1 MMKIKHPLSSII
13 LVLFLTF
20 ISISCNKD
28 DETPRG
34 QYATGVIVV
43 NEGNFG
49 DADGS
54 FDFYEPSQE
63 IMTSD
68 IYGTANSL
76 QTSGVFQS
84 IFFHEQLGY
93 MIDQVGNR
101 VTVVEAETFEY
112 QATIVDGLSTP
123 RYMVAANGKGYISNW
138 GPFDANFNLTNSFVA
153 VIDLA
158 NNSLLKTIEVGD
170 GAEGLTV
177 FGDQVFVANSYS
189 NTIQEINTATD
200 EVVSTIEIADAPLSF
215 VEDNAGKHWVLS
227 SSFLTGAA
235 KLTQIDLASET
246 ILKSIEVSGSSKSLN
261 INGAGTVLY
270 FLSAPFGAEGQVFAV
285 PTSASTAPTD
295 PLLTQANLYGL
306 GVNPE
311 NDEIYVANNNAFQG
325 NGTIQRYTNT
335 GELLDTFAAGRVPNG
350 FAYRK

>member
-1 MMKIKHPLSSII
+1 MMKILNPLSSI
-13 LVLFLTF
+13 LLLLSLTL
-20 ISISCNKD
+20 ISISCNND

-34 QYATGVIVV
+34 QYATGVIIV
-43 NEGNFG
+43 NEGNYG

-63 IMTSD
+63 IIDTD
-68 IYGTANSL
+68 IYGTANDL

-93 MIDQVGNR
+93 MIDQVGNK
-101 VTVVEAETFEY
+101 VTIVQAETFEY
-112 QATIVDGLSTP
+112 QAAIVDGLSTP

-138 GPFDANFNLTNSFVA
+138 GPFDANYSLPNSFVT

-158 NNSLLKTIEVGD
+158 DNSLLRTIEVGD

-177 FGDQVFVANSYS
+177 FGDHVFVANSYS

-200 EVVSTIEIADAPLSF
+200 EVVSTIEIVDAPLSF
-215 VEDNAGKHWVLS
+215 VEDNSGKHWVLS
-227 SSFLTGAA
+227 SSFLTGVA

-246 ILKSIEVSGSSKSLN
+246 ILKSIEVAGSSKSLN

-285 PTSASTAPTD
+285 STSASTAPND
-295 PLLTQANLYGL
+295 ALLTQANLYGL
-306 GVNPE
+306 GVNPD
-311 NDEIYVANNNAFQG
+311 NDEIYTANNNAFQG
-325 NGTIQRYTNT
+325 NGTIQRYTST

-350 FAYRK
+350 FAFRE